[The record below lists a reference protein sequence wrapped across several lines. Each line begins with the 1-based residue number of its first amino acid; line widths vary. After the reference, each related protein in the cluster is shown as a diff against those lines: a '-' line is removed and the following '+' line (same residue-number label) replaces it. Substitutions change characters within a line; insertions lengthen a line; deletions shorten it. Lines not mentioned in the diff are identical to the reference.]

1 MSIPLSV
8 GLTALAIAQIG
19 VLWRNAPSLS
29 SSCRNQAHATCD
41 CRAKS
46 MRWTFFVFSG
56 QIERC
61 GNTSCSVPVVVENS
75 RKGLRFGTWT

>member
-29 SSCRNQAHATCD
+29 SSCRNQVRATYD

-46 MRWTFFVFSG
+46 MRWTSLAFSVLIG
-56 QIERC
+56 RC
-61 GNTSCSVPVVVENS
+61 GNTSCSTPVVVENF
-75 RKGLRFGTWT
+75 RKGLSFGTWT